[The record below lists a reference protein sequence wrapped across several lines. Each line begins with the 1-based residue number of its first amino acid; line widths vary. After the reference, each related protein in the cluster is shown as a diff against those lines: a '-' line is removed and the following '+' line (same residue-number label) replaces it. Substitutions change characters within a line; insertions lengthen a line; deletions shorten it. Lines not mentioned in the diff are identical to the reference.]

1 MTRTLELL
9 EDARTFVRRYV
20 VLPDEHHA
28 AAMALWVAHTWAI
41 DAAHATPYLLVL
53 SAERRSGKSRL
64 LEVVALLVRKPWSVV
79 AASEA
84 AMFRK
89 IAAERPTLLLDE
101 LDAIFGSDAERTEW
115 LRAVLNAGNRPGV
128 AVARCV
134 GPGHEVRDFEVFCP
148 KLLAGIDTGR
158 LPDTIRDRAVE
169 LRLQRKT
176 DDEPVARF
184 RQRYAEIESLDLR
197 NRLEEWAAE
206 HEDALRAAEP
216 NLPNALND
224 RAADAWEALLAIADL
239 AGGQWPAL
247 ARDAAVAL
255 IPSEEEA
262 NPHGS
267 RVLAVLR
274 HISDG
279 SRVVA
284 TSDLLTA
291 LNGND
296 ELPFGGW
303 RKGEGIDARAV
314 AKLLRPYELKPRTVR
329 LEDGSTAKGYARDAA
344 LEDAFA
350 RYLPPEHDATVRH
363 TAPHEGLA
371 TPAPNGAVTHVTHVT
386 APGGGAGYPIVE
398 YEATNEE
405 EALYARLRNEEWQT

>member
-274 HISDG
+274 HIKRRQPRRGHLRPPDG
-279 SRVVA
+279 PQRQRRAPVRRLAQGRGHRRPCRRQAAAALRAQAADGASRGR
-284 TSDLLTA
+284 
-291 LNGND
+291 LNGQ
-296 ELPFGGW
+296 G
-303 RKGEGIDARAV
+303 
-314 AKLLRPYELKPRTVR
+314 LRPRRRPRGR
-329 LEDGSTAKGYARDAA
+329 LRP
-344 LEDAFA
+344 
-350 RYLPPEHDATVRH
+350 LPP
-363 TAPHEGLA
+363 
-371 TPAPNGAVTHVTHVT
+371 
-386 APGGGAGYPIVE
+386 
-398 YEATNEE
+398 
-405 EALYARLRNEEWQT
+405 ART